1 MKVVCTQCRAK
12 FDIQE
17 KNLPDKP
24 FQVNCPKC
32 RFGMTVKPPPKAT
45 PTLRGAPKRMQANQ
59 DAIMQLVALLTG
71 QTARN
76 ADGST
81 GPLASWQRRQT
92 LLCLADPAQAQHVL
106 EKLDHQAYAPTVC
119 TEVSKAIELM
129 RDSRVD
135 MVLLDP
141 QFDSANQ
148 GGITILRHINSLPPK
163 YRRRTYLVLV
173 SPQVKTLDT
182 YMAFLNGVNLTINT
196 SDIDTINQI
205 LERSIRDFNEL
216 YRGYNA
222 AAGLSPF

>member
-1 MKVVCTQCRAK
+1 MQVICAQCRAK

-24 FQVNCPKC
+24 FEVNCPKC
-32 RFGMTVKPPPKAT
+32 RFAMTVKPPPKAT

-59 DAIMQLVALLTG
+59 DAIMQLLSLLTG
-71 QTARN
+71 QATRN

-81 GPLASWQRRQT
+81 GALASWQRRQV
-92 LLCLADPAQAQHVL
+92 LICLADSMQAQQVL

-119 TEVSKAIELM
+119 TEAAKAIDLM

-148 GGITILRHINSLPPK
+148 GGIAVLRHVNSLPPK
-163 YRRRTYLVLV
+163 YRRRTYLVLI

-182 YMAFLNGVNLTINT
+182 YMAFLNGVNLTINA

-216 YRGYNA
+216 YRGYNT
-222 AAGLSPF
+222 AAGLNPF

>member
-1 MKVVCTQCRAK
+1 MKVVCKQCRAK
-12 FDIQE
+12 FEIQE

-32 RFGMTVKPPPKAT
+32 RFGMMVKPPPKAT
-45 PTLRGAPKRMQANQ
+45 PTLRGAPKSMQANQ
-59 DAIMQLVALLTG
+59 DAVMQLVALLTG
-71 QTARN
+71 QTTRS

-81 GPLASWQRRQT
+81 GALANWQRRQT
-92 LLCLADPAQAQHVL
+92 LLCLADPAQAQQVL
-106 EKLDHQAYAPTVC
+106 DKLDHQTYAPTVC
-119 TEVSKAIELM
+119 TEAAKAIELM
-129 RDSRVD
+129 RDSQVD

-148 GGITILRHINSLPPK
+148 GGIAVLRHVNSLPPK

-196 SDIDTINQI
+196 TDIETINQI

-216 YRGYNA
+216 YRGYNT
-222 AAGLSPF
+222 AAGLNPF

>member
-1 MKVVCTQCRAK
+1 MRVVCTQCRAK

-17 KNLPDKP
+17 KNLPEKP

-32 RFGMTVKPPPKAT
+32 RFELTVNPPPKAP
-45 PTLRGAPKRMQANQ
+45 PTLPGAPKPMQANQ
-59 DAIMQLVALLTG
+59 DLIAQLVALLTG
-71 QTARN
+71 QMNRN

-81 GPLASWQRRQT
+81 NALASWQRRQT
-92 LLCLADPAQAQHVL
+92 LLCLADPAQAQHLL
-106 EKLDHQAYAPTVC
+106 EKLDHQTYAPTVC
-119 TEVSKAIELM
+119 QEAAKAIELM

-135 MVLLDP
+135 MVFLDP

-148 GGITILRHINSLPPK
+148 GGLAILRHVNSLPPR

-182 YMAFLNGVNLTINT
+182 YMAFLNGVNLTVNP

-216 YRGYNA
+216 YRAYNA
-222 AAGLSPF
+222 AAGLNPF